1 MTEKKIDYDC
11 DTCVKGSTCCERNC
25 FSEFEANIFKKL
37 TSKELDFLVDEKQ
50 QISYNAKE
58 TIIKQNTASTFV
70 VCMRSGL
77 AKVYVEGEKGKNLIV
92 KIIGKGDFISG
103 GGLFNGNVQHFTISA
118 ITPVR
123 CCLIDSSK
131 LTKLFSEN
139 NDFAVD
145 LLRNHTQQSNFLLS
159 KLVNLTQKYMPG
171 RVADT
176 LLYLKNDIYKNKIFT
191 TELTRQELAE
201 MSNMTKESLVR
212 ILQQF
217 KESKL
222 IKAQGS
228 AIEIMDENS
237 LLSISRNG

>member
-1 MTEKKIDYDC
+1 MTVKNLGNDC
-11 DTCVKGSTCCERNC
+11 DNCVKSSICCEKNC
-25 FSEFEANIFKKL
+25 FKEFDSNIFKELNL
-37 TSKELDFLVDEKQ
+37 TELDFLVEEKQ
-50 QISYNAKE
+50 HISYNTKE
-58 TIIKQNTASTFV
+58 TIIKQNTSSPFV
-70 VCMRSGL
+70 VCMRDGL
-77 AKVYVEGEKGKNLIV
+77 AKVYIEGEKGKNLIV
-92 KIIGKGDFISG
+92 KIITKGDFISG
-103 GGLFNGNVQHFTISA
+103 GGLFNGNIQHFTISA

-131 LTKLFSEN
+131 LTKLFSDN
-139 NDFAVD
+139 SKFAVD
-145 LLRNHTQQSNFLLS
+145 LLRNHTVQSNFLLS

-176 LLYLKNDIYKNKIFT
+176 LLYLKNDIYKSKSFS

-222 IKAQGS
+222 IKTQGS
-228 AIEIMDENS
+228 VIEIIDENT
-237 LLSISRNG
+237 LLNISRNG